1 MSPKWASHG
10 EKDEPGFIP
19 ALQEKLTA
27 AAARTPSTARRV
39 SRVVGWGHGQGFRVD
54 TRTNWHTTSNT
65 IFLSWKQRDYDLD
78 DHWISLA
85 ATFLDHLEDCIH
97 SHHLSSTMR
106 PMDFGRVNCIERQ
119 RFWNFP
125 LRLGIPRETRVHLPC
140 PREMLRPPVQG
151 GSASN
156 PNMYPLVVKPGDRK
170 SCFYSWLSYWNIG
183 FSRPGYAIGG
193 CTCQKLDYR
202 WS

>member
-1 MSPKWASHG
+1 M
-10 EKDEPGFIP
+10 
-19 ALQEKLTA
+19 
-27 AAARTPSTARRV
+27 ARDLELI
-39 SRVVGWGHGQGFRVD
+39 HVD
-54 TRTNWHTTSNT
+54 TNWHTTSNT
-65 IFLSWKQRDYDLD
+65 NFHHENNGIMTLIIIGYHWQQHFWNIWKIAYIPIIFQALCGPWILDGSTALRDN
-78 DHWISLA
+78 
-85 ATFLDHLEDCIH
+85 
-97 SHHLSSTMR
+97 
-106 PMDFGRVNCIERQ
+106 DFP
-119 RFWNFP
+119 NFP